1 MMQVERAGEEV
12 AASDHNAC
20 AMALERCLKVGME
33 VFLDASPG
41 NPNSKR
47 FSARLRG
54 WELGHYILVGL
65 PQGTVVSSARPG
77 KACVIRFMH
86 EGEVWG
92 FSAVFAE
99 QGMNAGFPLIQMY
112 WPREVARVQVRKHER
127 VAIQTPC
134 TIELTDGQRISATI
148 GDLSGGGCS
157 LHAGSEFDVG
167 ATLYLTFRMPDGGQ
181 VNRRPVIV
189 RNRRPAPGQG
199 VKYGCQFQAA
209 EEKDHGIQLFVARKI
224 AIDRGESAPHPQ
236 VLVLSRNEQ
245 DVELAQQALGGS
257 RYEVI
262 EAAGILDL
270 GHRLHSCEA
279 VAILISFEQR
289 ELSAIEVLRLI
300 RQSPGMDTIPLFI
313 YGGGAELQD
322 QALKMGAT
330 LCLNDLSETQR
341 ILPYLPQSAT
351 PKAPE
356 SEGDAPVGSSAE
368 VPEYGDEDGSTYSSD
383 ARQAGE
389 DDEILL
395 EDPS

>member
-1 MMQVERAGEEV
+1 MPVDHSGDEV
-12 AASDHNAC
+12 TAPDHNAC

-47 FSARLRG
+47 FSAKLRG

-65 PQGTVVSSARPG
+65 PQGTVVPSARPG
-77 KACVIRFMH
+77 KSCVIRFMH

-99 QGMNAGFPLIQMY
+99 QGMNTGFPLIQLY
-112 WPREVARVQVRKHER
+112 WPREVARVQVRKYER

-134 TIELTDGQRISATI
+134 TIELTDGRRVAATI

-157 LHAGSEFDVG
+157 LHANTEIDVG

-181 VNRRPVIV
+181 VNRRPVVV

-224 AIDRGESAPHPQ
+224 AIERGESAPHPQ
-236 VLVLSRNEQ
+236 ILVLSRNEG
-245 DVELAQQALGGS
+245 DVELVQQALGGS
-257 RYEVI
+257 RFEVI

-270 GHRLHSCEA
+270 GHHLHSCQA

-289 ELSAIEVLRLI
+289 ELSAIEVLPLI
-300 RQSPGMDTIPLFI
+300 RQSPGMDTMPLFF
-313 YGGGAELQD
+313 YGGGAGLQD
-322 QALKMGAT
+322 QALKMGVT
-330 LCLNDLSETQR
+330 LCLNDLNEAPR
-341 ILPYLPQSAT
+341 ILPYLPQAKDQERPAEESADT
-351 PKAPE
+351 GASQE
-356 SEGDAPVGSSAE
+356 VAPVRETESGQ
-368 VPEYGDEDGSTYSSD
+368 STD
-383 ARQAGE
+383 

>member
-1 MMQVERAGEEV
+1 MQVERAGEE
-12 AASDHNAC
+12 ATTPDHNAC

-65 PQGTVVSSARPG
+65 PQGVVVPSARPG

-99 QGMNAGFPLIQMY
+99 QGMNAGFPLIQLY

-134 TIELTDGQRISATI
+134 TIELADGQNISASI

-157 LHAGSEFDVG
+157 LHTNSEFEVG
-167 ATLYLTFRMPDGGQ
+167 DNLHVTFRMPDGGQ

-189 RNRRPAPGQG
+189 RNRRAVPGLG
-199 VKYGCQFQAA
+199 IKYGCQFQAA

-224 AIDRGESAPHPQ
+224 ATDRGESAPHPQ
-236 VLVLSRNEQ
+236 ILVLSRNEQ
-245 DVELAQQALGGS
+245 DVELAQHALSGS
-257 RYEVI
+257 RFEVI

-270 GHRLHSCEA
+270 GYRLHSCEA
-279 VAILISFEQR
+279 VAILISFEQK
-289 ELSAIEVLRLI
+289 ELSAIEVLPLI

-313 YGGGAELQD
+313 YGGGASLQD

-330 LCLNDLSETQR
+330 LCLNDLSDAQQ
-341 ILPYLPQSAT
+341 ILPYLPQASP
-351 PKAPE
+351 PKPPE
-356 SEGDAPVGSSAE
+356 SEGNASAPPSAE
-368 VPEYGDEDGSTYSSD
+368 ETGYEYEESSEPS
-383 ARQAGE
+383 AEAEQAGD
-389 DDEILL
+389 DDEIKLD
-395 EDPS
+395 DPS